1 MEVGSSSN
9 FKLYDQFELLEYED
23 RLVFKSLESPDKG
36 FSICRHE
43 SSSGKPSKT
52 STIYGVAGT
61 IRLLAG
67 TYVLVITSRKE
78 VGSFLGFPVYRVES
92 MKFLACNEAL
102 RFSNSQ
108 EKRDEAYFMSL
119 LKTVEATPGL
129 YYSYE
134 TDITV
139 NLQRRCKLMEAWTSK
154 PLWKQADPRFV
165 WNKHLLEELIEY
177 KLDSFIIPL
186 LQGNILKLLLY
197 HAFEP
202 ICMCV
207 ACSCALFKFPS
218 HSVKVEEFT
227 CHIYIT
233 FKEVYK
239 TFSLRSF
246 KYGVTGTRMWRRGA
260 NLEGDTANFI
270 ETEQLLEL
278 EGFRCSSL
286 QIRGSIPLLWEQ
298 IVDLSYKPQLRIIQ
312 HEQTVDFYLN
322 TAAIIIITENSAK
335 ALAFLHF
342 QLLLQPQVVERH
354 FNDLYQ
360 RYGETI
366 AVDLTDKH
374 GDEGQLSAAY
384 AEEMQKL
391 PNVRYVSFDFHHVC
405 GSSNFAN
412 LQVLYDKISEEF
424 EKQGYFLIDKD
435 GKILEE
441 QKGII
446 RSNCIDCLDRTNV
459 TQSYLA
465 QKTLDIQLQRL
476 GVFTSTEYISMF
488 PEDYVKFRT
497 LWAEQG
503 DEISLEYAGTHALK
517 GDLVRYKWDLK
528 SMVCKESVSISLL
541 PFVNAFI
548 RQTDSSWI
556 YKRWNECDALDLVSG
571 RYTVS
576 KSNPSPFQLNS
587 FESFSYLPVASALLI
602 GGLTL
607 TTFSLQQ
614 AARNAQHYVSSV
626 VWAGVTAGA
635 MALVKA
641 NGRQFCSR
649 PRLCRL
655 L

>member
-1 MEVGSSSN
+1 METGSSSSN
-9 FKLYDQFELLEYED
+9 FKLYDRLELLEYDD
-23 RLVFKSLESPDKG
+23 RLVVKSLESPGEG
-36 FSICRHE
+36 FSICRRQGIIAPLSE
-43 SSSGKPSKT
+43 ASSSGKPSKT

-78 VGSFLGFPVYRVES
+78 VGSFLGKPVYRVES

-108 EKRDEAYFMSL
+108 EKRDEAYFMTL

-139 NLQRRCKLMEAWTSK
+139 NLQRRFKLMEGWASK

-165 WNKHLLEELIEY
+165 WNRHLLEELIEY
-177 KLDSFIIPL
+177 KLDRFIIPL
-186 LQGNILKLLLY
+186 LQGNILKLLLPRV
-197 HAFEP
+197 FQL
-202 ICMCV
+202 ISMCLSFQV
-207 ACSCALFKFPS
+207 AQLKLKNSPAT
-218 HSVKVEEFT
+218 FT
-227 CHIYIT
+227 LLSRRCT
-233 FKEVYK
+233 RR
-239 TFSLRSF
+239 L
-246 KYGVTGTRMWRRGA
+246 GTRMWRRGA

-270 ETEQLLEL
+270 ETEQLLEF

-298 IVDLSYKPQLRIIQ
+298 IVDLSYKPQLRIIN
-312 HEQTVDFYLN
+312 HEET
-322 TAAIIIITENSAK
+322 
-335 ALAFLHF
+335 
-342 QLLLQPQVVERH
+342 PQVVERH
-354 FNDLYQ
+354 FTDLFQ

-366 AVDLTDKH
+366 ALDLTDKH

-384 AEEMQKL
+384 AAEMQKL
-391 PNVRYVSFDFHHVC
+391 PNVRYVSFDFHYVC
-405 GSSNFAN
+405 GSSNFDN
-412 LQVLYDKISEEF
+412 LRVLYDQISEDY
-424 EKQGYFLIDKD
+424 EKQGYFLVDKD
-435 GKILEE
+435 DKILEE

-459 TQSYLA
+459 TQSYFA
-465 QKTLDIQLQRL
+465 QKSLNIQLQRL
-476 GVFTSTEYISMF
+476 GVFASNEYISMF
-488 PEDYVKFRT
+488 PEDYLKFRT

-517 GDLVRYKWDLK
+517 GDLVRYGKQT
-528 SMVCKESVSISLL
+528 VSGLIKDGMSALSRYYMNN
-541 PFVNAFI
+541 FHDGI
-548 RQTDSSWI
+548 RQ
-556 YKRWNECDALDLVSG
+556 DALDLVSG

-587 FESFSYLPVASALLI
+587 FESLSYLPVASALVI

-607 TTFSLQQ
+607 TTFSIQQ
-614 AARNAQHYVSSV
+614 AGRNSQHYVSSV
-626 VWAGVTAGA
+626 VWAGVTAGV

-655 L
+655 V

>member
-1 MEVGSSSN
+1 MEVGSSSSN
-9 FKLYDQFELLEYED
+9 FKLYDQFELLEFED

-165 WNKHLLEELIEY
+165 WNNHLLEELIEY
-177 KLDSFIIPL
+177 KLDRFIIPL

-202 ICMCV
+202 IC
-207 ACSCALFKFPS
+207 
-218 HSVKVEEFT
+218 
-227 CHIYIT
+227 I
-233 FKEVYK
+233 
-239 TFSLRSF
+239 LRSF

-312 HEQTVDFYLN
+312 HEQT
-322 TAAIIIITENSAK
+322 
-335 ALAFLHF
+335 
-342 QLLLQPQVVERH
+342 
-354 FNDLYQ
+354 
-360 RYGETI
+360 
-366 AVDLTDKH
+366 
-374 GDEGQLSAAY
+374 
-384 AEEMQKL
+384 
-391 PNVRYVSFDFHHVC
+391 
-405 GSSNFAN
+405 
-412 LQVLYDKISEEF
+412 
-424 EKQGYFLIDKD
+424 
-435 GKILEE
+435 
-441 QKGII
+441 
-446 RSNCIDCLDRTNV
+446 
-459 TQSYLA
+459 
-465 QKTLDIQLQRL
+465 
-476 GVFTSTEYISMF
+476 
-488 PEDYVKFRT
+488 
-497 LWAEQG
+497 
-503 DEISLEYAGTHALK
+503 
-517 GDLVRYKWDLK
+517 
-528 SMVCKESVSISLL
+528 
-541 PFVNAFI
+541 
-548 RQTDSSWI
+548 
-556 YKRWNECDALDLVSG
+556 
-571 RYTVS
+571 
-576 KSNPSPFQLNS
+576 
-587 FESFSYLPVASALLI
+587 
-602 GGLTL
+602 
-607 TTFSLQQ
+607 
-614 AARNAQHYVSSV
+614 
-626 VWAGVTAGA
+626 
-635 MALVKA
+635 
-641 NGRQFCSR
+641 
-649 PRLCRL
+649 
-655 L
+655 

>member
-1 MEVGSSSN
+1 MEVGSSSSN

-23 RLVFKSLESPDKG
+23 
-36 FSICRHE
+36 SIVDE

-108 EKRDEAYFMSL
+108 EQRDEAYFMSL

-177 KLDSFIIPL
+177 KLKLKSSPATFTL
-186 LQGNILKLLLY
+186 LSRRCTRRL
-197 HAFEP
+197 
-202 ICMCV
+202 
-207 ACSCALFKFPS
+207 
-218 HSVKVEEFT
+218 
-227 CHIYIT
+227 
-233 FKEVYK
+233 
-239 TFSLRSF
+239 
-246 KYGVTGTRMWRRGA
+246 GTRMWRRGA

-312 HEQTVDFYLN
+312 HEQT
-322 TAAIIIITENSAK
+322 
-335 ALAFLHF
+335 
-342 QLLLQPQVVERH
+342 PQVVERH

-412 LQVLYDKISEEF
+412 LQVLYDKISEVF

-488 PEDYVKFRT
+488 PEDYMKFRT

-517 GDLVRYKWDLK
+517 GDLVRYTWDLK
-528 SMVCKESVSISLL
+528 SMVCKES
-541 PFVNAFI
+541 
-548 RQTDSSWI
+548 
-556 YKRWNECDALDLVSG
+556 DALDLVSG

>member
-1 MEVGSSSN
+1 MEVGSSSSN
-9 FKLYDQFELLEYED
+9 FKLYDQFELLEFED

-36 FSICRHE
+36 FSICRRQGNIEPLSDE
-43 SSSGKPSKT
+43 SSSGKPPKT

-165 WNKHLLEELIEY
+165 WNNHLLEELIEY
-177 KLDSFIIPL
+177 KLDRFIIPL
-186 LQGNILKLLLY
+186 LQGSFQVTQLKLKSSPATFTLLSRR
-197 HAFEP
+197 
-202 ICMCV
+202 CTRR
-207 ACSCALFKFPS
+207 L
-218 HSVKVEEFT
+218 
-227 CHIYIT
+227 
-233 FKEVYK
+233 
-239 TFSLRSF
+239 
-246 KYGVTGTRMWRRGA
+246 GTRMWRRGA

-312 HEQTVDFYLN
+312 HEQT
-322 TAAIIIITENSAK
+322 
-335 ALAFLHF
+335 
-342 QLLLQPQVVERH
+342 PQVVERH

-412 LQVLYDKISEEF
+412 LQVLYDKISEVF

-517 GDLVRYKWDLK
+517 GDLVRYGKQTVAGFIKDGMSAL
-528 SMVCKESVSISLL
+528 SRYY
-541 PFVNAFI
+541 VNNFHDGI
-548 RQTDSSWI
+548 RQ
-556 YKRWNECDALDLVSG
+556 DALDLVSG